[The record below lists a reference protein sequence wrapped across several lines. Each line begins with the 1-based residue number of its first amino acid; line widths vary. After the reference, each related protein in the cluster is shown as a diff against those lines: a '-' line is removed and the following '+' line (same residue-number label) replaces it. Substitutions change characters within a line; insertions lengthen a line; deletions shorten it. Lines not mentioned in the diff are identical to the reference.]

1 MGNLLLGVNAADLI
15 GRVAVAGSF
24 LTPAQVTA
32 ASLVSDAM
40 HEVTLIAPEFTGWQC
55 KPGQSVRLAL
65 GRFAVDGLRT
75 YSIWAHHPKRSELVL
90 RGLDHAD
97 GPGSRWMSSVKAG
110 APVLLTSPRGVFGL
124 DAEAAWHLLVG
135 DESGA
140 VPLLAMRAALPA
152 EAAVHGVLAAD
163 GPDGRIPPLAGDL
176 PWVYREGAPAASSTV
191 LLDAVRAL
199 PLPTEPGT
207 AYLAGERDT
216 CLAIRR
222 YLRDDL
228 GWPRRSVR
236 LSAHWTPGKRGL
248 E

>member
-15 GRVAVAGSF
+15 GRAAVAGSF
-24 LTPAQVTA
+24 LTPAQVTTA
-32 ASLVSDAM
+32 TLVSDAM
-40 HEVTLIAPEFTGWQC
+40 HEVTLTAPEFAGWRC
-55 KPGQSVRLAL
+55 TPGQSVRLAL

-75 YSIWAHHPKRSELVL
+75 YSIWTHRPERSELVL

-97 GPGSRWMSSVKAG
+97 GPGSRWMATVEPG
-110 APVLLTSPRGVFGL
+110 ASVLLTSARGVFGL

-152 EAAVHGVLAAD
+152 EATVYGVLAAD
-163 GPDGRIPPLAGDL
+163 GPDGRVPPLAGDL
-176 PWVYREGAPAASSTV
+176 PWVYREGAPAASSQV
-191 LLDAVRAL
+191 LLNAVRAL
-199 PLPTEPGT
+199 PLPTGPGT

-222 YLRDDL
+222 HLREEL